1 MARAKRKTIAMSVRQ
16 DLTRGWIQ
24 YLKNNQIV
32 ELQSSKTGR
41 LKYKRKPTVSDVVD
55 YLDTESNFSAD
66 EIKKAIKTV
75 LSKKSAPT
83 SSDNLP
89 AERPDT
95 PASTW
100 TQRGMSPGTA
110 PGPEQHKEPIAPPE
124 PQKKYSNDDAEDVP
138 FRDIG
143 PEGERVGKNNFPAL
157 PGPKRKPRL
166 KYKDVFKE
174 AIYDKPGIELDE
186 KDIQEIFTILANPEK
201 PEAKVEPEVSPDAAE
216 VENKKQEEIRK
227 IKRLIRDTLT
237 DSQRMALWRALT
249 DA

>member
-1 MARAKRKTIAMSVRQ
+1 MSVRQ
-16 DLTRGWIQ
+16 ELLRGWIQ

-32 ELQSSKTGR
+32 DLQSKKSGR
-41 LKYKRKPTVSDVVD
+41 LNYKRKPNVSDLVD
-55 YLDTESNFSAD
+55 YLDTETDYSAED
-66 EIKKAIKTV
+66 IKSAIKQV
-75 LSKKSAPT
+75 LDSKASSEPT
-83 SSDNLP
+83 DTDNLP
-89 AERPDT
+89 AERPDR

-100 TQRGMSPGTA
+100 HQRGMSPGT
-110 PGPEQHKEPIAPPE
+110 PE
-124 PQKKYSNDDAEDVP
+124 PDNYREPLDSPEKEKKYSNDDAEDIP

-143 PEGERVGKNNFPAL
+143 PAGQRTGKNNFPEL

-186 KDIQEIFTILANPEK
+186 KDIQAIFKILATPKAPEK
-201 PEAKVEPEVSPDAAE
+201 KGEEPTPPTASEIEA
-216 VENKKQEEIRK
+216 KKQEEVRK